1 MSDFDYLQLG
11 YVLVRIKEKRRR
23 KLRAELRKVLEDGKM
38 TPAHAARLR
47 GKLYFSTC
55 SSFFGVGRAALQ
67 AFTARQYNKH
77 GTSRLVPS
85 EQNIADLPSRRSWGE
100 LHRVIDSVSGG
111 LWTCFRYD
119 VVIPSYESWLSPL
132 KGHVSSKRRRH
143 GSRGAK
149 RAGRARVV

>member
-1 MSDFDYLQLG
+1 MWIDNLSAKY
-11 YVLVRIKEKRRR
+11 
-23 KLRAELRKVLEDGKM
+23 
-38 TPAHAARLR
+38 
-47 GKLYFSTC
+47 
-55 SSFFGVGRAALQ
+55 ALQ
-67 AFTARQYNKH
+67 KGYSKVGDTGMVVNSFKVMQAKRQLRVWFEY
-77 GTSRLVPS
+77 VPS